1 MAVSTQG
8 DVVWEMLYALRKKR
22 YLLKSAL
29 ETRAFIVLKVMLGT
43 IYIIR
48 SP

>member
-1 MAVSTQG
+1 MG
-8 DVVWEMLYALRKKR
+8 NALCSKKKR